1 MMKSEEKKILNEDS
15 GPAFRFQETI
25 KYRLLVS
32 YGALTIEELRAAE
45 KTAAARG
52 IETEGV
58 LLREFKVSRRMLLH
72 ALSDYYHC
80 PPTEYDE
87 RLPMPPELL
96 SGLDGERL
104 SLSQWFPVAKSGDT
118 VIVAMS
124 NPHDQVVLEEVR
136 MSLGTE
142 SCEIR
147 VALNEDIQWLILDFL
162 HARPGQLIGTERT
175 GLAFWRNT
183 MAQWR
188 TRLACYRNDMAKG
201 RTGLAFF
208 RWGLGF
214 AAVSNTLMRTRGAG
228 QGAFSLWVITGGG
241 LCMAF
246 YGLVVYLKI
255 RKSRIRPPGHHTL
268 VEVTAAT
275 LQFLEEYH
283 FIEDTGTVVPIKKT
297 MLGRLGDFLADHS
310 TILYPSP
317 ASRERTQLARER
329 NVLAGQRTVAA
340 CYRTVYSRA
349 RTGLVFIRS
358 GVSIAGLGFGL
369 MQYFG
374 LSILSGLDSVLV
386 IAGIFMIIDGFLW
399 YLPVRREQAEIP
411 RCRVFQ
417 KVG

>member
-1 MMKSEEKKILNEDS
+1 MADRTQNGGRLFLVMMMSEEKKILKEDAGS
-15 GPAFRFQETI
+15 VFRFPETEQ
-25 KYRLLVS
+25 YRLLVS
-32 YGALTIEELRAAE
+32 YGALTTEELRAAE
-45 KTAAARG
+45 NTAAARG

-58 LLREFKVSRRMLLH
+58 LIREFRVPRRMLLH

-80 PPTEYDE
+80 SSVEYDE
-87 RLPMPPELL
+87 RMPVPPELL
-96 SGLDGERL
+96 AGLDGERL

-124 NPHDQVVLEEVR
+124 NPHDQAVLEEVR
-136 MSLGTE
+136 KSLGTD

-147 VALNEDIQWLILDFL
+147 VALNEDIQWFILDFL

-175 GLAFWRNT
+175 GLAFWRNA

-201 RTGLAFF
+201 RNGLAFF

-214 AAVSNTLMRTRGAG
+214 AAVANTLMRTRGTG

-246 YGLVVYLKI
+246 YGLVMYLKI

-268 VEVTAAT
+268 IEVTAAT

-283 FIEDTGTVVPIKKT
+283 FIDDAGTGVLTKKT
-297 MLGRLGDFLADHS
+297 MLGRLGDFLSDHC

-317 ASRERTQLARER
+317 ASRAHPAR
-329 NVLAGQRTVAA
+329 
-340 CYRTVYSRA
+340 
-349 RTGLVFIRS
+349 
-358 GVSIAGLGFGL
+358 
-369 MQYFG
+369 
-374 LSILSGLDSVLV
+374 
-386 IAGIFMIIDGFLW
+386 
-399 YLPVRREQAEIP
+399 P
-411 RCRVFQ
+411 
-417 KVG
+417 